1 MAKPKETPSEE
12 DLYKLNHTA
21 IMGVEA
27 EVHFSSIQDGIR
39 KAVESQAKPTLYKI
53 SDFFRRKEFYKDL
66 STTIKSTYVTTD
78 SDVNL
83 ESIQRAV
90 LKNKTTL
97 ADFIAGRGNGYLVV
111 SDTHEIPA
119 TDTPIFQEMA
129 SCFTKENR
137 KVTITNRNN
146 HEKQVIETVGFRL
159 TENKRAKLLEI
170 IKRLPK
176 SQSFNINLGNSDTPS
191 YMRDLRKLASDCG
204 IIPSGP
210 TIMEFPEVVDGQEQM
225 VPFTTSHTIFKN
237 IVDFSLTLAFQR
249 WSSGQKERREITN
262 IRNSDQHG
270 FINRPAN
277 MSLLEAFSSATSRD
291 SNLQT
296 LLTSYRTPEA
306 QAQANGLRLTA
317 SSQALLPIFD
327 ASNDYETLQQILTN
341 QIPMFIDTVLMLQ
354 AYLRDHPGE
363 ELVDLKELAKYLP
376 RYERDIATKGSFRP
390 QYRLA
395 LFHSLQLLKIFEIP
409 YYDSDTKD
417 GGKVYKFFR
426 FINLDEVVTD
436 KRGNVKKVKA
446 SFTPEYLATFSRQV
460 GVILDG
466 IPELDIPQ
474 LKMLGVYI
482 SDCFV
487 TSASRMKKTTQG
499 EPVVKT
505 ASDLAKAAGLTDNVH
520 KSRRYETLA
529 DYLDKLQENGKIIRS
544 WHLDGGGTKFNEWG
558 TGNGQLRVHLYPSRN
573 ISDAYITSAQNRAE
587 KTANG
592 IEQKNRLNLLKKKAR
607 GYTDLEILAKD
618 IGVTSP
624 ELNLLLAGEDP
635 LTDELLA
642 IIEDL

>member
-262 IRNSDQHG
+262 IV
-270 FINRPAN
+270 I
-277 MSLLEAFSSATSRD
+277 ATSTAL
-291 SNLQT
+291 ST
-296 LLTSYRTPEA
+296 A
-306 QAQANGLRLTA
+306 QL
-317 SSQALLPIFD
+317 I
-327 ASNDYETLQQILTN
+327 
-341 QIPMFIDTVLMLQ
+341 
-354 AYLRDHPGE
+354 
-363 ELVDLKELAKYLP
+363 
-376 RYERDIATKGSFRP
+376 
-390 QYRLA
+390 
-395 LFHSLQLLKIFEIP
+395 
-409 YYDSDTKD
+409 
-417 GGKVYKFFR
+417 
-426 FINLDEVVTD
+426 
-436 KRGNVKKVKA
+436 
-446 SFTPEYLATFSRQV
+446 
-460 GVILDG
+460 
-466 IPELDIPQ
+466 
-474 LKMLGVYI
+474 
-482 SDCFV
+482 
-487 TSASRMKKTTQG
+487 
-499 EPVVKT
+499 
-505 ASDLAKAAGLTDNVH
+505 
-520 KSRRYETLA
+520 
-529 DYLDKLQENGKIIRS
+529 
-544 WHLDGGGTKFNEWG
+544 
-558 TGNGQLRVHLYPSRN
+558 
-573 ISDAYITSAQNRAE
+573 
-587 KTANG
+587 
-592 IEQKNRLNLLKKKAR
+592 
-607 GYTDLEILAKD
+607 
-618 IGVTSP
+618 
-624 ELNLLLAGEDP
+624 
-635 LTDELLA
+635 
-642 IIEDL
+642 